1 MSTATYILGIIAA
14 AGAFVYIVDL
24 LRRGRLRERHA
35 VLWLFA
41 ALAALIVSI
50 APGILVSA
58 ADALGVDVP
67 ANLMFFVAIVV
78 LFLVSIQHSTELTK
92 IEEQNRKLVE
102 TVALLEMRLGARD
115 DTTLQDDDAH

>member
-67 ANLMFFVAIVV
+67 VNLMFFVAIVV

>member
-1 MSTATYILGIIAA
+1 VSTATYILGIIAA

-102 TVALLEMRLGARD
+102 TVALLELRLGARD

>member
-1 MSTATYILGIIAA
+1 VSTATYILGIIAA

>member
-1 MSTATYILGIIAA
+1 MSTATYVLGIIAA
-14 AGAFVYIVDL
+14 AGAFLYVVEL

-35 VLWLFA
+35 VLWLIA

-92 IEEQNRKLVE
+92 VEEQNRKLVE
-102 TVALLEMRLGARD
+102 AIALLELRLKTRD